1 MKLIPSFL
9 FLALLALQANAQ
21 PLQRIAPEQVG
32 MDSRKLMYAD
42 EAIETA
48 IANKDIPGAVLAVV
62 RNGKM
67 AYLKAYGNKRI
78 YPNAEPMTVNTIFDM
93 ASCSKSMS
101 TAICTHI
108 LAERGKLRLL
118 DPVSLYIPDF
128 KNWASEDGK
137 DKKVIRIADLLT
149 HTSGLPPYG
158 PTSELEKQY
167 GSPNPDGLIEYI
179 ANCRRDFKPQTDFQY
194 SCLNYIT
201 LQRIIETVSGQ
212 SLRDFARENL
222 FDVLGM
228 NHTDYLPCKRDKN
241 RKWINTSLPY
251 WAKTDTHSA
260 ANRQLSTVNYQL
272 KEVAP
277 TEKQPDGSVLCGQVH
292 DPLAR
297 VMNGG
302 ISGNAGV
309 FSCAEDIALLC
320 AALQNGGEWN
330 GHRILSPLGVKA
342 MRTVPRATASL
353 GRTLGW
359 DNFTAYASNNG
370 DYLGPNTYGH
380 TGYTGTSIVIDPD
393 NDTSVILLI
402 NAVHP
407 EDGHSVVRLRSL
419 VSNAVAASIYPAPR
433 IYTEHYYKRFLQ
445 FMDEPAITSKDIVM
459 VGNSLTEGGGDWN
472 ARLNKKNIRNR
483 GIIGDEV
490 MGIYD
495 RLHQILPGH
504 PEKLF
509 LLAGV
514 NDISHDLTAD
524 SIVSMIRM
532 TIERI
537 QRESPDTKL
546 YLQSLLPFNES
557 FGRYKKLTGKTNMV
571 PEINAQLETLA
582 KEHKITFINLFP
594 LFTEK
599 GTNVLRSELTS
610 DGLHL
615 NEEGYKIWV
624 KALKKKI

>member
-537 QRESPDTKL
+537 QRESP
-546 YLQSLLPFNES
+546 
-557 FGRYKKLTGKTNMV
+557 
-571 PEINAQLETLA
+571 
-582 KEHKITFINLFP
+582 EHC
-594 LFTEK
+594 
-599 GTNVLRSELTS
+599 
-610 DGLHL
+610 
-615 NEEGYKIWV
+615 
-624 KALKKKI
+624 

>member
-62 RNGKM
+62 RNRKM

>member
-1 MKLIPSFL
+1 MKIYFL

-21 PLQRIAPEQVG
+21 SLQRVAPEQVG

-101 TAICTHI
+101 TATCTHI

-118 DPVSLYIPDF
+118 DPVSLYIPGF

-149 HTSGLPPYG
+149 HTSALPPYA

-167 GSPNPDGLIEYI
+167 GSPSPDGLIEYI

-228 NHTDYLPCKRDKN
+228 DHTDYLPCQRDKN
-241 RKWINTSLPY
+241 GKWINTALPH
-251 WAKTDTHSA
+251 WAKTDPHNA
-260 ANRQLSTVNYQL
+260 ANRQLSTVDCQL

-509 LLAGV
+509 FLAGV

-537 QRESPDTKL
+537 QRESPETKL